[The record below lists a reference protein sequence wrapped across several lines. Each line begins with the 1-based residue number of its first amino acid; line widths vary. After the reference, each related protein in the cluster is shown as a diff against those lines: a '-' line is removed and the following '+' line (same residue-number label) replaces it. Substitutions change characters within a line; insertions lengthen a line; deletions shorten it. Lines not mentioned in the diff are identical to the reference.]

1 MLLALQYLGKNKE
14 GHGGVV
20 INIGSAQSFRP
31 QISTPIYCASKH
43 AILALSKSCGV
54 NAFSMYLF
62 VFFRVENYVMNFF
75 LLFGQDAYHF
85 NVTGVRVIVVCPG
98 LLQHDASSSNFG
110 NRFKSPSHEKAW
122 QLIDMKGVHPQKYVH
137 FLRWH

>member
-1 MLLALQYLGKNKE
+1 MLLALQFLGKDKE

-54 NAFSMYLF
+54 IIICNSIHTFECVA
-62 VFFRVENYVMNFF
+62 
-75 LLFGQDAYHF
+75 GA
-85 NVTGVRVIVVCPG
+85 VC
-98 LLQHDASSSNFG
+98 
-110 NRFKSPSHEKAW
+110 
-122 QLIDMKGVHPQKYVH
+122 V
-137 FLRWH
+137 

>member
-1 MLLALQYLGKNKE
+1 MEKSSKNSQFTIVGLIIQFFRLFLQNGTIRGMLLALQYLGKDKE

-54 NAFSMYLF
+54 
-62 VFFRVENYVMNFF
+62 
-75 LLFGQDAYHF
+75 
-85 NVTGVRVIVVCPG
+85 C
-98 LLQHDASSSNFG
+98 
-110 NRFKSPSHEKAW
+110 
-122 QLIDMKGVHPQKYVH
+122 
-137 FLRWH
+137 